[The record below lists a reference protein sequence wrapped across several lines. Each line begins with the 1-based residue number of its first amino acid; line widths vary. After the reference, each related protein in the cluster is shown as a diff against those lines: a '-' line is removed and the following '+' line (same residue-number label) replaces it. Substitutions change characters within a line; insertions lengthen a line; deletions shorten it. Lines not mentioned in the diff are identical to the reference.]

1 MHNFKRLLFD
11 IIIPV
16 RIVNETEEAITL
28 VCCSAY
34 LANHERGKR
43 RILSPDKEE
52 IGFGKY
58 VLKCFI
64 LISQNITKIK

>member
-1 MHNFKRLLFD
+1 MHYFKRLLFD

-16 RIVNETEEAITL
+16 RVVNETEEAIPL
-28 VCCSAY
+28 FCCSAY
-34 LANHERGKR
+34 LANHGRGKR

-58 VLKCFI
+58 ILKCFI
-64 LISQNITKIK
+64 LTSQNIIKTK